1 MKTIHFN
8 VAGAE
13 RKKLAARIA
22 EYEGVEA
29 QYLGVPSFAY
39 VAKRCTIQKDGT
51 VETQDE
57 DSALLEFLESLGG
70 VSEPTETASEPETA
84 EATVDGNE
92 VRRLSIS
99 LPAHDMTSR
108 QIENVLNLV
117 GSKQSL
123 LKKAIGVDD
132 LPTSHADGKL
142 HFDWFP
148 SGATPEET
156 QAYMALVCGIRKLA
170 MALKRVNKVEVSV
183 PNEKYAF
190 RCFLLRLGM
199 VGDEYKQHRK
209 ILLRN
214 LTGSSAFR
222 DGHKKDGADDE

>member
-8 VAGAE
+8 AAGAE
-13 RKKLAARIA
+13 RKKLANRIA
-22 EYEGVEA
+22 EYEGVQA
-29 QYLGVPSFAY
+29 KYLGAPSFAY
-39 VAKRCTIQKDGT
+39 EAKRCTVRKDGT
-51 VETQDE
+51 VETHDE

-70 VSEPTETASEPETA
+70 VTEPTETAAEPET
-84 EATVDGNE
+84 ENATDDE

-99 LPAHDMTSR
+99 LPAHDMTGR

-117 GSKQSL
+117 ESKKTL

-148 SGATPEET
+148 GGATPEET
-156 QAYMALVCGIRKLA
+156 QAYMALVCGIRNLA
-170 MALKRVNKVEVSV
+170 MTLNRVNKVEANV

-199 VGDEYKQHRK
+199 VGEEFKSHRK

-222 DGHKKDGADDE
+222 DGRKKEGAENE